1 MFQKITCFLIVV
13 ASQACWSQS
22 QDRSVFNGKVVSN
35 TSDLEG
41 IYVINAQ
48 TEETV
53 MTNSSG
59 SFSISAKENDVLV
72 FSSISFKEKRVLL
85 KQEDFSNLNF
95 TVSLS
100 MVMYQLQEVV
110 VRRYDNINA
119 ESLGIIPMGQK
130 KYTAAER
137 KLQTA
142 TALNP
147 TANSDSTAEGSL
159 MAGGSISA
167 DPLLN
172 FFSGRTA
179 MLKKEV
185 AVEKKEF
192 FMKLLENMFSLDHFI
207 DRLKIPAD
215 YVKGFEYYAIENDKF
230 TVILNSK
237 NKTSTEFLL
246 GELAVKYKEMIAGEG
261 K

>member
-1 MFQKITCFLIVV
+1 M
-13 ASQACWSQS
+13 
-22 QDRSVFNGKVVSN
+22 NGKVESN
-35 TSDLEG
+35 ASDLSG

-53 MTNSSG
+53 TTDVSG
-59 SFSISAKENDVLV
+59 SFSILAKADDVLV
-72 FSSISFKEKRVLL
+72 FSSISYKEKRVML
-85 KQEDFSNLNF
+85 KTEDFSNLNF
-95 TVSLS
+95 TVKLA
-100 MVMYQLQEVV
+100 MLMYQLQEVV
-110 VRRYDNINA
+110 IKKYDNINA
-119 ESLGIIPMGQK
+119 ESLGIIPMGQRK
-130 KYTAAER
+130 FTAAER
-137 KLQTA
+137 KLETA
-142 TALNP
+142 TALNA
-147 TANSDSTAEGSL
+147 TANGGG
-159 MAGGSISA
+159 MVGGSISA

-192 FMKLLENMFSLDHFI
+192 FMKLLENMFSLEHFI
-207 DRLKIPAD
+207 DRLKIPAE

-246 GELAVKYKEMIAGEG
+246 GELAVKYKEMIADGG

>member
-1 MFQKITCFLIVV
+1 MFRKITCFLIVV
-13 ASQACWSQS
+13 AGQVCWSQN

-53 MTNSSG
+53 TTDNSG
-59 SFSISAKENDVLV
+59 SFSILAKADDVLV

-85 KQEDFSNLNF
+85 KKEDFSNLNF
-95 TVSLS
+95 TVNLT

-110 VRRYDNINA
+110 VKRYDNINA
-119 ESLGIIPMGQK
+119 QSLGITPMGQK

-142 TALNP
+142 TALNA
-147 TANSDSTAEGSL
+147 TANGGT
-159 MAGGSISA
+159 MAGGSVSA

-192 FMKLLENMFSLDHFI
+192 FMRLLENMFSLEHFI
-207 DRLKIPAD
+207 DRLKIPAE

-246 GELAVKYKEMIAGEG
+246 GELAVKYKEMIAGEN

>member
-1 MFQKITCFLIVV
+1 MVV
-13 ASQACWSQS
+13 LGQVAWSQN
-22 QDRSVFNGKVVSN
+22 QERTVLNGRVVSGVSN
-35 TSDLEG
+35 LEG

-48 TEETV
+48 TEA
-53 MTNSSG
+53 MTTTNGSG
-59 SFSISAKENDVLV
+59 DFSIAAKAGDELV
-72 FSSISFKEKRVLL
+72 FSSIQFKENRILL
-85 KQEDFSNLNF
+85 TPENFTDINF
-95 TVSLS
+95 TVRLG
-100 MVMYQLQEVV
+100 MIVHQLQEVV
-110 VRRYDNINA
+110 IKNYSGINA
-119 ESLGIIPMGQK
+119 VSLGIIPSGQK
-130 KYTAAER
+130 SYTEAER
-137 KLQTA
+137 KLHTA

-147 TANSDSTAEGSL
+147 TASAGL

-185 AVEKKEF
+185 AVEKKELC
-192 FMKLLENMFSLDHFI
+192 MKLLENMFSLDHFVN
-207 DRLKIPAD
+207 RLKIPLE
-215 YVKGFEYYAIENDKF
+215 YVKGFEYYAVDNDKF

-246 GELAVKYKEMIAGEG
+246 GELAVKYKEIIASEN

>member
-1 MFQKITCFLIVV
+1 MFQKITCFLVV
-13 ASQACWSQS
+13 IASHTCLAQA
-22 QDRSVFNGKVVSN
+22 QDRSVLNGKIVSSASN
-35 TSDLEG
+35 AEG
-41 IYVINAQ
+41 VYVINAQ

-53 MTNSSG
+53 TSDASG
-59 SFSISAKENDVLV
+59 SFSISAKADDVLV
-72 FSSISFKEKRVLL
+72 FSSIAFKEKRIML
-85 KQEDFSNLNF
+85 KQEDFSDLNF
-95 TVSLS
+95 TVKLN
-100 MVMYQLQEVV
+100 MVMNQLQEVV
-110 VRRYDNINA
+110 IKRYDNINA
-119 ESLGIIPMGQK
+119 ESLGIISEGQK

-142 TALNP
+142 TALNA
-147 TANSDSTAEGSL
+147 TANGGG
-159 MAGGSISA
+159 MVGGSISA

-192 FMKLLENMFSLDHFI
+192 FMRLLENMFSLEHFI
-207 DRLKIPAD
+207 DRLKIPAE
-215 YVKGFEYYAIENDKF
+215 YVKGFEYYAVDNEKF
-230 TVILNSK
+230 TAILNSK

-246 GELAVKYKEMIAGEG
+246 GELAVKYKEIIASEN

>member
-1 MFQKITCFLIVV
+1 MAGQV
-13 ASQACWSQS
+13 CWSQN

-53 MTNSSG
+53 TTDASG
-59 SFSISAKENDVLV
+59 SFSILAKADDVLV

-95 TVSLS
+95 SVNLT

-110 VRRYDNINA
+110 VKRYDNINA
-119 ESLGIIPMGQK
+119 ESLGIVPLGQK
-130 KYTAAER
+130 KYTVAER

-142 TALNP
+142 TALNA
-147 TANSDSTAEGSL
+147 TADAGM

-192 FMKLLENMFSLDHFI
+192 FMKLLENMFSLEHFI

-215 YVKGFEYYAIENDKF
+215 YVKGFEYYAVENDKF

-246 GELAVKYKEMIAGEG
+246 GELAVKYKEMIAGEN